1 MLYSYSC
8 KFTKEHTEAT
18 KEKYVLKLA
27 SGVINGIDIYF
38 PQGCCGLVFVHVN
51 DGLHQIVPV
60 NPDSQL
66 TGSGNLIR
74 FSEDILFDS
83 EPYEL
88 QFYGWNVDTEYD
100 HTIDIKIELHKQSS
114 LLRYIMKSLAS
125 LIIFEKE

>member
-1 MLYSYSC
+1 MQV
-8 KFTKEHTEAT
+8 TKGRSELT
-18 KEKYVLKLA
+18 KQKHVLKLA

-38 PQGCCGLVFVHVN
+38 PEGCCGLVFTHLN

-66 TGSGNLIR
+66 TGSGNRIN
-74 FSEDILFDS
+74 FQEDIVFDS

-88 QFYGWNVDTEYD
+88 QFYGWNIDSDYD

-125 LIIFEKE
+125 LIIFNKELK